1 MMDESGQ
8 QLSGSPMGE
17 LEQIENAAGCHLG
30 PLTLAYVCFS
40 LGVQSQ
46 CTLAANNISQSD
58 HLNVI
63 NNEDAKISEPYKL
76 QDDEDE
82 DYPTTKFSVD
92 CIYGN
97 KVYLQQFRL

>member
-40 LGVQSQ
+40 LGV
-46 CTLAANNISQSD
+46 
-58 HLNVI
+58 
-63 NNEDAKISEPYKL
+63 
-76 QDDEDE
+76 
-82 DYPTTKFSVD
+82 
-92 CIYGN
+92 
-97 KVYLQQFRL
+97 